1 MGCITKT
8 GLLILNFAIFAA
20 GVAVVALASMIIHKD
35 SSYGDMLSDGVFTL
49 PIIILIAG
57 LIIVV
62 IGFLGCCGAAQEN
75 SCMLRTYGLI
85 VAVLL
90 IAEVTLGI
98 LLLVYPG
105 KAEEYI
111 KDGMT
116 KAFVKYGGEDEALNE
131 SIDQFQHDLECC
143 GVSNYTDWNSYDY
156 GTPTGNV
163 ADSCC
168 REVTEKCGTGQAL
181 LPAAV
186 AGNTIYT
193 KGCFDAV
200 KEDLQGE
207 TIGLCVVLFIMAIV
221 QVMAVTCACGLA
233 SKSGSSHYA

>member
-35 SSYGDMLSDGVFTL
+35 GSYGDMLSDGVFTL

-57 LIIVV
+57 LIIVI

-75 SCMLRTYGLI
+75 SCMLRTYGFI

-98 LLLVYPG
+98 LLLVYPD
-105 KAEEYI
+105 KAENYI
-111 KDGMT
+111 KKGMT
-116 KAFVKYGGEDEALNE
+116 DVFMKYGGEDEALNE

-143 GVSNYTDWNSYDY
+143 GVSNYTDWNSYSY
-156 GTPTGNV
+156 GTSGNV

-168 REVTEKCGTGQAL
+168 REVVENCGFGQAL
-181 LPAAV
+181 LPAAQ
-186 AGNTIYT
+186 AGNFIYT
-193 KGCFDAV
+193 KGCFNAI